1 MATSSR
7 RKAVVACTDCSAIL
21 AAEVREDGSFTPL
34 GTEDECACGAS
45 TFRRLR

>member
-1 MATSSR
+1 MATTSG
-7 RKAVVACTDCSAIL
+7 RKAVVACTGCGAIIG
-21 AAEVREDGSFTPL
+21 AETRGDGSFTPL